1 LELGDHLE
9 ALRKDPTSAE
19 AARRVRED
27 ARARGAVVQY
37 AEAFAER
44 GRRLA
49 EQGHAPEAIAS
60 LIEAALVYEEE
71 LDDLAEAARL
81 YQAVLDVDPAHR
93 RALFALGLLLHDLS
107 RYEDLVA
114 LYRRRLEGADDDGE
128 RTTLYLYVAEILSE
142 KLDRGQE
149 AFEEVMRAARLAPQ
163 NIRIISRLGRLGE
176 EVGKV
181 EEVAVAIGDLILN
194 QDDRRVRAALTL
206 HLAELYMGPLDDPQ
220 RALAHYKAAL
230 ADDGGNPD
238 VLSAVEDVFRERER
252 FDQLAEL
259 LEEVAGDRRVG
270 PLRVRLERELARIY
284 ELELGDKKR
293 ALAALTRAAR
303 LYPDDRDLL
312 DEVMRLG
319 LGMGALDVVA
329 ATFDDVAASTTNG
342 LLRTYLQLKLGHI
355 YGSVLDRPA
364 DAIRAYEAILAEDGA
379 HKEARRRLGNLCE
392 RTGDFVRLAA
402 LAEEEARLVDGTE
415 KVEPLR
421 RLARVKA
428 RSLGDEAGA
437 ADVYRKILE
446 LAPGD
451 AEAERGVTKVGQR
464 VHADVHADVGQR
476 VHADVGQRVAAPP
489 AAARAELGPTRARAP
504 VRVEAAS
511 PPPPRGDHVLGGPP
525 PPPALDLAADL
536 AGDALASQLS
546 AMPSGAVETLLADMM
561 SSDDLP
567 PPLEG
572 DTDEALD
579 ADDLLTDAALSVT
592 TSQAVSADPLPD
604 EPTVSSHVHL
614 RALDE
619 PSEDVNVDP
628 TGEAVVWS
636 SDDDGVGSGD
646 VLPDHEP
653 TVHARGVDGL
663 ALTEA
668 APALRLVPPGGAD
681 VPAGGETSAEV
692 SGPAAAAD
700 ARRAAD
706 THERAAE
713 AAERDAIAARLAT
726 LQAELTEAARLGDR
740 ARELALLEE
749 LVEVHLGAAELERA
763 FFALGRLVRL
773 APAELAVSRLVE
785 LGRRAGTYGALIAT
799 ADEVL
804 PRLGVDA
811 QARLGV
817 VLAEVEAVDMAAQDR
832 AEVRLA
838 ALHEALPDDA
848 EVFAHWTRILEAR
861 GAHGALSAALEREA
875 RRTHDLDVS
884 RGLWLRAARVR
895 GEALGDRSGAATVLL
910 AALDR
915 SPDDEALREA
925 ARAALGEA
933 GRWSE
938 VVQLLEARLYRTT
951 ADARPALRLAI
962 AQIAERELG
971 DVATA
976 EKMLRLALSEA
987 PRDVAV
993 LDALVALYESLER
1006 WEAVLEVL
1014 SSQLPLAPA
1023 GAARAALRRRLA
1035 GVTELRIGR
1044 PDLALAHLDAAVHED
1059 PSDVEALTTIERL
1072 RREAGDDRGVVEAL
1086 VRLARVHPDPSVR
1099 AHRAIEAARIA
1110 RARLGDAAAAV
1121 AHYREA
1127 LALLPDHVE
1136 ALGELAQL
1144 LEELGEDLAAVDT
1157 LERLAGA
1164 LEGPPRAHVYLR
1176 AGRLLEHRVRDEA
1189 DAEQAY
1195 ARALEAAPVDAEV
1208 LTELARWREHTG
1220 DFAGAANLIERQAE
1234 LSDDDRRRATLWS
1247 RVAELARSRLGD
1259 LDRAVRASEQVLLA
1273 DPDDLAVEAALGELY
1288 LEKDDADRAYT
1299 HLARAARGLRRA
1311 DATRAIGLYLAAGGA
1326 AIALSLRE
1334 QAIAAF
1340 DAVRE
1345 LDPRR
1350 VEALWPLSRL
1360 LAAAGEWTRAHDVAA
1375 SIVVHHDAALTPAE
1389 HAEVLALMAR
1399 ARRAQGDADGALR
1412 LAERSLA
1419 TRVERHDALGLLGE
1433 LYAEARRPA
1442 EAAEVVRRLAAI
1454 TRDARERRGHLL
1466 RAARLWGEGAGELGR
1481 GIAVLG
1487 ELHGPT
1493 PGDVEVAEL
1502 LALYRE
1508 RAGEPRGAVQAL
1520 AACAR
1525 AQEAPRRAELL
1536 VAAAQLAAGPA
1547 RDRAEARRLL
1557 EEALSAAPRFAPA
1570 VAELRLLAEL
1580 DRDFERLVSLYEEG
1594 GDLASRD
1601 RAVHLYRD
1609 LLGRPHEALRLLRL
1623 SWAEGAGDVGT
1634 TEALARALEA
1644 CAAATPAEAVA
1655 HEREALARW
1664 SEVLAQHP
1672 GHLDALRHAA
1682 RLGSPWRR
1690 RLYTEVLV
1698 LLGEA
1703 TPEEQARVAPEGPWA
1718 SVGPARTGKPLDVPP
1733 HPREVA
1739 GLDALFT
1746 QLGYATLLG
1755 LDEDLPEPRPKKR
1768 DKILPA
1774 ALAAPLGAALTEAA
1788 ALFGQSLPPLYVRD
1802 DAKEPLSPTFVDG
1815 KPALVVSMA
1824 LAGRLP
1830 APSLAFHAGR
1840 ALSLMRARALPLWL
1854 LPLEALRD
1862 ALEGLV
1868 RERVAPELLF
1878 GDAKNSKRRGKAL
1891 ERALPPA
1898 ARMAVTSAVSEWLV
1912 KPSRATLLE
1921 EREAVLRTAERAGLV
1936 ACGSLVVASS
1946 CLEALY
1952 GRDRRWRHPLLEL
1965 AASPALATLVEG

>member
-81 YQAVLDVDPAHR
+81 YQAVLDVDPGHR

-464 VHADVHADVGQR
+464 AHADV
-476 VHADVGQRVAAPP
+476 
-489 AAARAELGPTRARAP
+489 ARAEAGPLRGRAP
-504 VRVEAAS
+504 VRVEAAR
-511 PPPPRGDHVLGGPP
+511 PPPPLGDHLLGGPP

-536 AGDALASQLS
+536 ASDALASQLS
-546 AMPSGAVETLLADMM
+546 ALPSGAVETLLADMIK
-561 SSDDLP
+561 SDDLP
-567 PPLEG
+567 APLDG

-604 EPTVSSHVHL
+604 EPTVSAHVHL

-636 SDDDGVGSGD
+636 SDDEGVGSGD
-646 VLPDHEP
+646 VPHDHEP

-668 APALRLVPPGGAD
+668 APALRLVSTDGPDLSADGAAVTGVD
-681 VPAGGETSAEV
+681 GAEDSA
-692 SGPAAAAD
+692 PAAAD

-706 THERAAE
+706 ALERAAE
-713 AAERDAIAARLAT
+713 AAAHDAFAARLAT

-785 LGRRAGTYGALIAT
+785 LGRRAGTFGALIAT

-848 EVFAHWTRILEAR
+848 AVFAHWTRILEAR

-875 RRTHDLDVS
+875 RRTHDTDVS

-925 ARAALGEA
+925 ALAALGEA

-951 ADARPALRLAI
+951 AEARPALRLAI

-993 LDALVALYESLER
+993 LDALVSLYESLER

-1023 GAARAALRRRLA
+1023 GAGRAALRRRLA

-1110 RARLGDAAAAV
+1110 RERLGDAAAAV

-1144 LEELGEDLAAVDT
+1144 LEELGEDLAAVDA
-1157 LERLAGA
+1157 LERLADA

-1176 AGRLLEHRVRDEA
+1176 AGRILEHRVRDEA
-1189 DAEQAY
+1189 DAEVAY
-1195 ARALEAAPVDAEV
+1195 GRALEAAPVDAEV

-1375 SIVVHHDAALTPAE
+1375 SIVLHHDAALTPAE

-1536 VAAAQLAAGPA
+1536 VAAAHLAAGPA

-1557 EEALSAAPRFAPA
+1557 EEALSATPRFAPA
-1570 VAELRLLAEL
+1570 VVELRLLAEL
-1580 DRDFERLVSLYEEG
+1580 DRDFERLVSLYEDG
-1594 GDLASRD
+1594 GDVASRAT
-1601 RAVHLYRD
+1601 AVDLYRD
-1609 LLGRPHEALRLLRL
+1609 MLGRPHDVLRLLRL
-1623 SWAEGAGDVGT
+1623 TRAEGAGDVGT

-1664 SEVLAQHP
+1664 SEVLEQHP

-1718 SVGPARTGKPLDVPP
+1718 TVGPARTGKPLDVPP

-1774 ALAAPLGAALTEAA
+1774 ALAAPLSAALTEAA
-1788 ALFGQSLPPLYVRD
+1788 ALFGQGLPPLYVRD
-1802 DAKEPLSPTFVDG
+1802 DAKEPLGPTFVDG

-1824 LAGRLP
+1824 LAGRLT

-1952 GRDRRWRHPLLEL
+1952 GPDRRWRHPLIAL

>member
-1 LELGDHLE
+1 MELGDHLE

-81 YQAVLDVDPAHR
+81 YQAVLDVDPGHR

-142 KLDRGQE
+142 KLARGQE

-194 QDDRRVRAALTL
+194 QEDRRVRAALTL

-364 DAIRAYEAILAEDGA
+364 DAIRAYEAILAEDPG

-437 ADVYRKILE
+437 ADVYRRILA

-451 AEAERGVTKVGQR
+451 AEAERGATKVGQR
-464 VHADVHADVGQR
+464 AHADVGQR
-476 VHADVGQRVAAPP
+476 TP
-489 AAARAELGPTRARAP
+489 AGGRAEAGPVRARAP
-504 VRVEAAS
+504 VRVDGAS

-536 AGDALASQLS
+536 ATDALASQLS
-546 AMPSGAVETLLADMM
+546 ALPSGAVESLLADM
-561 SSDDLP
+561 LP
-567 PPLEG
+567 GEGLHAPHEG

-604 EPTVSSHVHL
+604 EPTVAAHVNL

-619 PSEDVNVDP
+619 LSEDVNVDP

-636 SDDDGVGSGD
+636 SDDAEGVGSGD
-646 VLPDHEP
+646 VVHDHEA
-653 TVHARGVDGL
+653 TVAVRGLDEL
-663 ALTEA
+663 APTEA
-668 APALRLVPPGGAD
+668 APALRRVPEGGDEPERGAD
-681 VPAGGETSAEV
+681 
-692 SGPAAAAD
+692 AAA
-700 ARRAAD
+700 
-706 THERAAE
+706 TPAAE

-740 ARELALLEE
+740 ARELTLLEE

-785 LGRRAGTYGALIAT
+785 LGRRAATYGALIAT

-832 AEVRLA
+832 AEARLA

-848 EVFAHWTRILEAR
+848 DIFGHWTRILEAR
-861 GAHGALSAALEREA
+861 GAHGALAAALEREA
-875 RRTHDLDVS
+875 RRTHDTEAS

-895 GEALGDRSGAATVLL
+895 AEALGDRSGAATVLL

-915 SPDDEALREA
+915 APDDVALREA
-925 ARAALGEA
+925 ALAALGEA

-951 ADARPALRLAI
+951 ADERPALRRAI

-987 PRDVAV
+987 PRDAAV

-1023 GAARAALRRRLA
+1023 GVARAALRRRLA
-1035 GVTELRIGR
+1035 GVTELRVGR

-1059 PSDVEALTTIERL
+1059 PGDVDALTTIERL

-1086 VRLARVHPDPSVR
+1086 ARLARVHPDPSVR

-1110 RARLGDAAAAV
+1110 RARLGDVAGAV

-1144 LEELGEDLAAVDT
+1144 LEEQGEDLAAVDA
-1157 LERLAGA
+1157 LERLAEA

-1176 AGRLLEHRVRDEA
+1176 AGRILEHRVHDEP

-1208 LTELARWREHTG
+1208 LTELARWREQSG

-1375 SIVVHHDAALTPAE
+1375 SIVLHHDAALTPAE

-1419 TRVERHDALGLLGE
+1419 TRVERHDALGLVGE
-1433 LYAEARRPA
+1433 LYAEVGRPA

-1481 GIAVLG
+1481 AIAVLG

-1502 LALYRE
+1502 LAAYRE

-1525 AQEAPRRAELL
+1525 AHEGPRHAELL
-1536 VAAAQLAAGPA
+1536 VAAARLAAGPA
-1547 RDRAEARRLL
+1547 HDRAEARRLL
-1557 EEALSAAPRFAPA
+1557 EESLGATPRYAPA
-1570 VAELRLLAEL
+1570 VAELRVLAEL
-1580 DRDFERLVSLYEEG
+1580 DRDFERLAALHEAEG
-1594 GDLASRD
+1594 DAASRAQ
-1601 RAVHLYRD
+1601 AVALYRYTLD
-1609 LLGRPHEALRLLRL
+1609 RPHEALRLLRL
-1623 SWAEGAGDVGT
+1623 SRAEGDNDIAT

-1644 CAAATPAEAVA
+1644 CAAATPGEAVA

-1664 SEVLAQHP
+1664 SEVLEQRP

-1690 RLYTEVLV
+1690 RLCTEVLV
-1698 LLGEA
+1698 VLGEA
-1703 TPEEQARVAPEGPWA
+1703 TAEEQARVAPEGPW
-1718 SVGPARTGKPLDVPP
+1718 STIGPARTGQPLDVPP

-1739 GLDALFT
+1739 GLDALFN

-1755 LDEDLPEPRPKKR
+1755 LDDDIPEPRPKKR
-1768 DKILPA
+1768 DKIAPA
-1774 ALAAPLGAALTEAA
+1774 ALAAPLSTALAEAA
-1788 ALFGQSLPPLYVRD
+1788 ALVGQAVPPLYVRD
-1802 DAKEPLSPTFVDG
+1802 DAKEPLGPTFVDG
-1815 KPALVVSMA
+1815 KPAMVVSMA
-1824 LAGRLP
+1824 LAGRL
-1830 APSLAFHAGR
+1830 APSALAFHAGR

-1952 GRDRRWRHPLLEL
+1952 GPDRRWRHPLIAL
-1965 AASPALATLVEG
+1965 AASPALAALVEG